1 MRGPSRWVDP
11 DMTQDATRD
20 DALLKLLGEGNGGVL
35 VTLKKDG
42 RPQLSNVTHVYY
54 SDERTIRV
62 SLTDDRAKTRNLRR
76 DPRASYHV
84 TTADRWA
91 YAVAEGTAD
100 LSPVARDPHDETV
113 EELVRLYRDVSGE
126 HPDWDDYRAAMVRDR
141 RLVLR
146 LRVERAYGVPR
157 R

>member
-1 MRGPSRWVDP
+1 
-11 DMTQDATRD
+11 MTDDAMQ
-20 DALLKLLGEGNGGVL
+20 DALLKLFSEERGGVL
-35 VTLKKDG
+35 VTLKRDG
-42 RPQLSNVTHVYY
+42 RPQLSNVIHTY
-54 SDERTIRV
+54 DPAGRIIRV

-100 LSPVARDPHDETV
+100 LSPVAADPHDETV
-113 EELVRLYRDVSGE
+113 EELVRLHREAIGE
-126 HPDWDDYRAAMVRDR
+126 HPDWDDYRAAMVRDH

-146 LRVERAYGVPR
+146 LRVDRVYGMQRA
-157 R
+157 

>member
-1 MRGPSRWVDP
+1 
-11 DMTQDATRD
+11 MTQDATQD

-54 SDERTIRV
+54 PDERIIRV

-126 HPDWDDYRAAMVRDR
+126 HPDWDDYRAAMVHDR

-146 LRVERAYGVPR
+146 LRVERAYGIPKR
-157 R
+157 

>member
-1 MRGPSRWVDP
+1 MDE
-11 DMTQDATRD
+11 
-20 DALLKLLGEGNGGVL
+20 ALLELLAEHKGGVL
-35 VTLKKDG
+35 VTLKRDG
-42 RPQLSNVTHVYY
+42 RPQLSNVAHVYY
-54 SDERTIRV
+54 PDERLLRI

-100 LSPVARDPHDETV
+100 LTPVAEDPHDETV
-113 EELVRLYRDVSGE
+113 EELVRLYRDVRGE
-126 HPDWDDYRAAMVRDR
+126 HGDWDDYRAAMVRER

-146 LRVERAYGVPR
+146 LRVERVYGVPR